1 MSSFI
6 LIILFYDI
14 ICQWQ
19 KPNTETPVLS
29 WRFGDPWG
37 RNRGALHSL
46 HQSKGRNTGGDIK
59 LNVLGL
65 LPACYSSKCTHV
77 VLLGAAPEVG
87 AACVAGNVQHSDS
100 LQAGQGD
107 VLAVALAEGKTSKGC
122 EPLLR
127 HPRRAVE
134 KLIKGAYWQ
143 G

>member
-1 MSSFI
+1 MSSF
-6 LIILFYDI
+6 LFKSLYYSYHNSFYDI

-19 KPNTETPVLS
+19 KPNAETPVLS
-29 WRFGDPWG
+29 LRFSDPWG
-37 RNRGALHSL
+37 HDSDALHL
-46 HQSKGRNTGGDIK
+46 FHQSKGRNTGGDIK

-65 LPACYSSKCTHV
+65 LPACYSTHV

-87 AACVAGNVQHSDS
+87 AACVAGNVQDSDS

-127 HPRRAVE
+127 HPRPAC
-134 KLIKGAYWQ
+134 
-143 G
+143 